1 MDIIQKLHD
10 KIEDGRLWD
19 GKVSLKRN
27 DFLKA
32 VGTIDTSLYYIVS
45 GSVRMS
51 LISKNKEHVIR
62 FGYKNNFIAALDS
75 FISGK
80 PSDFCIQAI
89 KSSELKFISKATHT
103 SLINQSSDNS
113 YLWSSILEQLVTQ
126 QLEREKDLLMTTP
139 KERFYKVH
147 NRSPH
152 LFQEIP
158 HKYIASYL
166 RMSPETL
173 SRLKKS

>member
-1 MDIIQKLHD
+1 MDVIEKLYST
-10 KIEDGRLWD
+10 IESENLWD

-27 DFLKA
+27 EFLKA

-45 GSVRMS
+45 GSVKMS
-51 LISKNKEHVIR
+51 VISKHKEHVLR
-62 FGYKNNFIAALDS
+62 FGYKDNFMAALDS
-75 FISGK
+75 FISGN

-89 KSSELKFISKATHT
+89 KKTELKFISKATHT
-103 SLINQSSDNS
+103 TLINQNADNQL
-113 YLWSSILEQLVTQ
+113 LWSKILEQMVVE

-139 KERFYKVH
+139 QERFEKVYK
-147 NRSPH
+147 RSPH

-158 HKYIASYL
+158 NKYIASYL
-166 RMSPETL
+166 RMTPETL